1 MNKYHIRI
9 DGVQS
14 KDSYTYQELVDMGLF
29 ELDKNG
35 IEVKIQQ
42 TKFLNLLNLFIFQNV
57 NLMILH
63 II

>member
-35 IEVKIQQ
+35 IEVK
-42 TKFLNLLNLFIFQNV
+42 KNNRQNF
-57 NLMILH
+57 
-63 II
+63 